1 VWVTKVCQGF
11 RRDVTLHAHRTV
23 AGAVEQLGRLIE
35 VAGFEF
41 SFNQHLDGHG
51 SLLFVFGLAS
61 AARPKAVGTASVVET
76 PAIGSCGKGIFRNR
90 T

>member
-1 VWVTKVCQGF
+1 
-11 RRDVTLHAHRTV
+11 
-23 AGAVEQLGRLIE
+23 LGRLVE

-61 AARPKAVGTASVVET
+61 AARPKAVGTVFVYET
-76 PAIGSCGKGIFRNR
+76 PAIVPAEKGFSEIEGGFAESRSG
-90 T
+90 